1 MIKITDPH
9 DCCGCTACMSICG
22 HSAIEMKP
30 DRLGFMYPV
39 ADASK
44 CVNCGLCDKVCDF
57 KEDYDRT
64 LNMEQPDIWAVRHKD
79 METMMKSRSGATFVA
94 LSDYILSIGGS
105 IYGAGYTDHFRVI
118 HKRATTAEGR
128 DEFRGSKYTQSD
140 MGTCFRQ
147 IKDELRE
154 GGYRLVLRNSLSDCR
169 IEFIRWQTA
178 A

>member
-57 KEDYDRT
+57 KEDYDRS
-64 LNMEQPDIWAVRHKD
+64 LNILNFRL
-79 METMMKSRSGATFVA
+79 FC
-94 LSDYILSIGGS
+94 SDN
-105 IYGAGYTDHFRVI
+105 AGQKANY
-118 HKRATTAEGR
+118 
-128 DEFRGSKYTQSD
+128 
-140 MGTCFRQ
+140 
-147 IKDELRE
+147 L
-154 GGYRLVLRNSLSDCR
+154 
-169 IEFIRWQTA
+169 
-178 A
+178 